1 MSSILLIPVAIYT
14 SFVFGINNSGLST
27 GSLLASGFSYRK
39 GIALTGMGFVVGTM
53 LEGWKMGGA
62 IDGLTAG
69 STVSVLVL
77 TLLIAGVI
85 FSIFS
90 FIGLPISLV
99 NVLVGSYIGA
109 SIASG
114 ISVNYSYVNLLVLSW
129 IALPFVAAIAT
140 IGTYKLTV
148 RLLSNVSP
156 VGIGRFHLITVP
168 MIVFYTAYTLGA
180 NNIGLLYHLS
190 LSGEEILHLLLLGSL
205 PIASFFGVM
214 KSGKTSIFV
223 SEGVVG
229 HSPLTIFASLLIGSI
244 LVWSFTQIAIPVSLS
259 QVLIGGL
266 IGVNLYRKPRA
277 YNRKALLKLIVSW
290 VGVTVLSFLVALILQ
305 RLLL

>member
-1 MSSILLIPVAIYT
+1 
-14 SFVFGINNSGLST
+14 
-27 GSLLASGFSYRK
+27 
-39 GIALTGMGFVVGTM
+39 
-53 LEGWKMGGA
+53 
-62 IDGLTAG
+62 
-69 STVSVLVL
+69 
-77 TLLIAGVI
+77 
-85 FSIFS
+85 
-90 FIGLPISLV
+90 
-99 NVLVGSYIGA
+99 
-109 SIASG
+109 
-114 ISVNYSYVNLLVLSW
+114 
-129 IALPFVAAIAT
+129 
-140 IGTYKLTV
+140 
-148 RLLSNVSP
+148 
-156 VGIGRFHLITVP
+156 

-190 LSGEEILHLLLLGSL
+190 LSGEEILHFLLLGSL

>member
-1 MSSILLIPVAIYT
+1 LSSILLIPVAIYT

-39 GIALTGMGFVVGTM
+39 GIALTGMGFVVGTI
-53 LEGWKMGGA
+53 LEGWKMGGT

-77 TLLIAGVI
+77 TLLIAGII
-85 FSIFS
+85 FSIFA

-114 ISVNYSYVNLLVLSW
+114 ISVNYSYLNLLVLSW

-190 LSGEEILHLLLLGSL
+190 LSGEEILHFLLLGSL

>member
-1 MSSILLIPVAIYT
+1 LSSILLIPVAIYT

-53 LEGWKMGGA
+53 LEGWKMGGT

-114 ISVNYSYVNLLVLSW
+114 ISVNYSYLNLLVLSW

-190 LSGEEILHLLLLGSL
+190 LSGEEILHFLLLGSL

>member
-77 TLLIAGVI
+77 TLLITGVI

-229 HSPLTIFASLLIGSI
+229 HSPLTIFASLLVGSI